1 MSCNIWLPIHWYGGW
16 PTVVYQYQWQF
27 WSGLALAHP
36 VPCEINIWYV
46 LIPHQVTIRFLRDN
60 PTETTL
66 MLVKDEQHNN
76 AIEGDL
82 NFSNLVWSVGLH
94 GWKCIRTSQRT
105 WYTGGDQGRHHL
117 VPQRLARQRLPIR
130 YRVFWRALMIGMNM
144 TAIGAGKAPT
154 YISTKPPQTTLPAW
168 LTRVA
173 TRTVSSAS
181 YRTLMP
187 WLIICIRVWVR
198 MPPVD
203 CVCSGWCS
211 LIWHQMTSSVT
222 WSSATFR
229 LLDEWDAMVIFRIWT
244 YQWKF
249 MSWANMILGEL
260 NSEKYSYCAMYI
272 RNSFF
277 LRG

>member
-1 MSCNIWLPIHWYGGW
+1 MGLTYSCIPISHGNCDLVW
-16 PTVVYQYQWQF
+16 PLLTLYN
-27 WSGLALAHP
+27 
-36 VPCEINIWYV
+36 EINIWYV
-46 LIPHQVTIRFLRDN
+46 LIPHQVTVRFLRDN

-76 AIEGDL
+76 A
-82 NFSNLVWSVGLH
+82 
-94 GWKCIRTSQRT
+94 
-105 WYTGGDQGRHHL
+105 
-117 VPQRLARQRLPIR
+117 
-130 YRVFWRALMIGMNM
+130 
-144 TAIGAGKAPT
+144 
-154 YISTKPPQTTLPAW
+154 QTTLPAW
-168 LTRVA
+168 LTWVV

-277 LRG
+277 CVVRSDSVWLNSIPVTKCLIELLGVNQVLFKRS